1 MKALLQ
7 MRKFILTAAL
17 VIASMTSPALAQDA
31 VKKWQIVPEE
41 SSIAF
46 AGKQYSGTF
55 KGVFK
60 GFTADITFD
69 AEHLDQSIVSVVVD
83 IATADTGD
91 KERDTN
97 IISSEWFDTPKFP
110 SARFVSSSFTKTGEN
125 TFDMVG
131 MLTLKETT
139 LPLTIPFKLDIT
151 KDDSGKET
159 AVAAGSIALDRS
171 KFMLGTGEWKDPSII
186 GNEVAVN
193 IAITATAIP

>member
-1 MKALLQ
+1 
-7 MRKFILTAAL
+7 MRKLILTAAL
-17 VIASMTSPALAQDA
+17 VIATLTTPAFAQDA
-31 VKKWQIVPEE
+31 IKKWQLVPEE

-46 AGKQYSGTF
+46 EGKQYSGTF
-55 KGVFK
+55 KGTFK
-60 GFTADITFD
+60 GFTADIAFD
-69 AEHLDQSIVSVVVD
+69 TEHLDQSSVLVVVD
-83 IATADTGD
+83 IASADSGD

-97 IISSEWFDTPKFP
+97 IISSEWFDTAKFP
-110 SARFVSSSFTKTGEN
+110 VARFESLSFTKTGEN

-131 MLTLKETT
+131 TLTLKETT
-139 LPLTIPFKLDIT
+139 LPLTIPFKLDIS